1 MAQSSKPRH
10 SKSTKKPVTIDLEP
24 ESVKSGETSS
34 SSKAASSATTGTDA
48 QSTSTSPKSSAASP
62 STAETAKSEAAKPEA
77 SATKAA
83 ADKPE
88 SKPASDAKGDAQPA
102 AAASGSKAGA
112 SSSAGPTQDATPR
125 SAPTGPKIGASAS
138 SASSAKSSTASS
150 GAPPSSAAAPAGKAK
165 SGGSGALLAGLVGG
179 LVVLVLGGALIWS
192 GVLSGGGSP
201 TASAG
206 SDLEDMRK
214 AISDFEDQANSQ
226 ISGLAKSMEDRI
238 ASLQQTTAAPSTDNS
253 DQLQALQKQIAD
265 LSSRIKGLGTG
276 DADAALKTQISAL
289 ASAQAQLQT
298 TLQQVQSQASAL
310 ASKISALEASQSQ
323 ASKALDTRLAAV
335 EKTLSGPR
343 EDIKVAR
350 ALTAANLKSAIDR
363 GGPFMAELE
372 AFASVEGTSPS
383 VDQLRPLAAS
393 GVPTRAQLLSE
404 FSSDAK
410 RIIDAADG
418 APKDQNVWN
427 RLLDS
432 ASSVVT
438 VRPVGE
444 VAGETPEA
452 IVARIENR
460 LKNGDLKGAEN
471 EWNTLPQGSKDA
483 SAAFAR
489 ELKARIEANQLVATM
504 LSGAMPVAPAASSSP
519 AASTTSDTG
528 AAAADAAAPSTA
540 TDTDAASTEGT
551 N

>member
-10 SKSTKKPVTIDLEP
+10 SKTTKKPVTIDLAP
-24 ESVKSGETSS
+24 ESVKSGETGS
-34 SSKAASSATTGTDA
+34 SSKAASSAATGTGA
-48 QSTSTSPKSSAASP
+48 PSASTSPKPSAAPSS
-62 STAETAKSEAAKPEA
+62 STAGTTKAEAEKPETG
-77 SATKAA
+77 ATKAA
-83 ADKPE
+83 GDKPE
-88 SKPASDAKGDAQPA
+88 SKPANVAKDNAKPA
-102 AAASGSKAGA
+102 AAASETKAGA
-112 SSSAGPTQDATPR
+112 SGSARPTQDATPR
-125 SAPTGPKIGASAS
+125 SAPTGPKIGASGS
-138 SASSAKSSTASS
+138 SASSAKSSAASS
-150 GAPPSSAAAPAGKAK
+150 GAPPSSAAAPARKEK
-165 SGGSGALLAGLVGG
+165 SGGSGALLAGLIGG

-192 GVLSGGGSP
+192 GLLSGGGSP
-201 TASAG
+201 TGAAG

-238 ASLQQTTAAPSTDNS
+238 ASLEQTTAAPSTDNS

-265 LSSRIKGLGTG
+265 LSSRIESLGTG

-289 ASAQAQLQT
+289 ASAQTQLQT
-298 TLQQVQSQASAL
+298 SLQQVQSQASAL
-310 ASKISALEASQSQ
+310 ASKISALETSQSQ
-323 ASKALDTRLAAV
+323 ASEALDTRLASV

-372 AFASVEGTSPS
+372 AFASVEGTSSS

-393 GVPTRAQLLSE
+393 GVPTRSQLLSE
-404 FSSDAK
+404 FSSDAS

-418 APKDQNVWN
+418 APKDQSVWN

-444 VAGETPEA
+444 VAGDTPEA

-460 LKNGDLKGAEN
+460 LKNGDLTGAEN
-471 EWNTLPQGSKDA
+471 EWNILPQGSKDA
-483 SAAFAR
+483 SVAFAR
-489 ELKARIEANQLVATM
+489 DLKARIEANQLVSTM
-504 LSGAMPVAPAASSSP
+504 LSGALPAAAASPPP
-519 AASTTSDTG
+519 AASTTSETG
-528 AAAADAAAPSTA
+528 AAAADAAVPSTA

>member
-10 SKSTKKPVTIDLEP
+10 SKTTKKPVTIDLEP
-24 ESVKSGETSS
+24 ESVKSGETIS
-34 SSKAASSATTGTDA
+34 SSKAPSTATTGAGA
-48 QSTSTSPKSSAASP
+48 QSASTSAKSAAAASS
-62 STAETAKSEAAKPEA
+62 STAGATKAEAEKPETG
-77 SATKAA
+77 ATKAA
-83 ADKPE
+83 DDKPE
-88 SKPASDAKGDAQPA
+88 SKPASATKDDAKPT
-102 AAASGSKAGA
+102 AAASESKAGA
-112 SSSAGPTQDATPR
+112 SGSARPTQDATPR

-138 SASSAKSSTASS
+138 SGSSARSSAASS
-150 GAPPSSAAAPAGKAK
+150 GAPPSSDATPARKEK
-165 SGGSGALLAGLVGG
+165 SGGSGALLAGLIGG

-201 TASAG
+201 TGAAG

-226 ISGLAKSMEDRI
+226 ISGLAKSVEDRI

-265 LSSRIKGLGTG
+265 LSSRIESLGTG
-276 DADAALKTQISAL
+276 DADTGLKTQISAL
-289 ASAQAQLQT
+289 ASAQKQLQST
-298 TLQQVQSQASAL
+298 MQQVQSQASAL
-310 ASKISALEASQSQ
+310 ASKISALETSQSQ
-323 ASKALDTRLAAV
+323 ASAALETRLAAV

-393 GVPTRAQLLSE
+393 GVPTRSQLLSE
-404 FSSDAK
+404 FSSDAS
-410 RIIDAADG
+410 RIIDAANG

-444 VAGETPEA
+444 VAGDTPEA
-452 IVARIENR
+452 IVARVENR
-460 LKNGDLKGAEN
+460 LKNGDLMGAEN

-489 ELKARIEANQLVATM
+489 DLKARIEANQLVSTM
-504 LSGAMPVAPAASSSP
+504 LSGALPAASPPP
-519 AASTTSDTG
+519 AASTTSETG